1 MSRSTTTG
9 AAPRPAIAV
18 AVAVVATTTFGR
30 GRARAQIAEVRLQL
44 GLERVLE
51 REFRPAGRGARRA
64 VAAGGVV
71 SLPAVA
77 AIPAISAIAAIAPIP
92 PVTARRRGGRRSQRE
107 GHLALRVDVVHA
119 HLDRLAEREHVLDVV
134 DALAAGERRE

>member
-30 GRARAQIAEVRLQL
+30 GRARPQIAEVRLQL

-51 REFRPAGRGARRA
+51 RELRPAGRGARRA
-64 VAAGGVV
+64 VAARGVTSV
-71 SLPAVA
+71 PAL
-77 AIPAISAIAAIAPIP
+77 PAISAIAPIP
-92 PVTARRRGGRRSQRE
+92 PVPARRRVGRRSQRE